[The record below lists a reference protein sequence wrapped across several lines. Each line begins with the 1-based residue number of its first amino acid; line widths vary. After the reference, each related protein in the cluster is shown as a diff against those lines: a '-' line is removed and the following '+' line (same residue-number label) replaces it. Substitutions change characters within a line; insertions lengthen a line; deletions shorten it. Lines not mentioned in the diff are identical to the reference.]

1 LEEDEESI
9 LLDLLVALAL
19 DVADRIP
26 PDQLAALA
34 VDVAGRIRPDR
45 SAALALDVAGR
56 IRPDLLAVLES
67 DVATNPG
74 CYGNEA
80 DGTHTVIYIK
90 KKIGSG

>member
-1 LEEDEESI
+1 LAVLDAVI
-9 LLDLLVALAL
+9 PPAPLAVLDAALIPLVLLAVLDAVIPRDPLAVLDAAL
-19 DVADRIP
+19 IP
-26 PDQLAALA
+26 PDL
-34 VDVAGRIRPDR
+34 
-45 SAALALDVAGR
+45 SAA
-56 IRPDLLAVLES
+56 LES